1 MLKPIRSKKQHKEYL
16 ERAYELMQM
25 NLKAKSLESDELEML
40 SILIEK
46 YEKETILIKSPHP
59 IEAIK
64 FRLDQL
70 GMKKSEL
77 KNIFGSRSRVSEIL
91 SGKRK
96 LSLNMIREL
105 NKQLEIPA
113 EILIKEYELKH
124 VR

>member
-77 KNIFGSRSRVSEIL
+77 N
-91 SGKRK
+91 
-96 LSLNMIREL
+96 
-105 NKQLEIPA
+105 
-113 EILIKEYELKH
+113 
-124 VR
+124 